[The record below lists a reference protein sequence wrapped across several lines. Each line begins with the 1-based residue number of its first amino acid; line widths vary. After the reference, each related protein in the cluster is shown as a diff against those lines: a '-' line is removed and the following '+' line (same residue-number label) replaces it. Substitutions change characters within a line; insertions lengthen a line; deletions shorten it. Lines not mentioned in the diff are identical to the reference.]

1 MAKVSLV
8 EIMAIVWQC
17 ETCQTEFETQAPI
30 YETVNGESVFFSCE
44 NCGHDYEVELEEK
57 ECENA

>member
-8 EIMAIVWQC
+8 EVMAIVWEC
-17 ETCQTEFETQAPI
+17 ETCQVEFETSSLI

-44 NCGHDYEVELEEK
+44 SCGHDYEVELEKKGE
-57 ECENA
+57 EN